1 MKNLSVVDG
10 VIKGQDRHKPSV
22 IDAVFE
28 RRKGGF
34 QSIGEFV
41 AAASSR
47 PMSTKYWRPVFL
59 QDFSDD
65 PQRKLSGREINEE
78 LKHLGY
84 GVKNI
89 TDCINSLKSRS
100 PQHMIQ
106 TKKNSSAKQAWKE
119 YRVTRAGIDHIYQ
132 MIHKGGSDAEA

>member
-1 MKNLSVVDG
+1 MLRWAIEKLQVKNLSVVDG

-41 AAASSR
+41 AAASSQTDVDR
-47 PMSTKYWRPVFL
+47 VLAAAVFL

-89 TDCINSLKSRS
+89 TDFINSLKSRS

-119 YRVTRAGIDHIYQ
+119 YRVTRAGIDT
-132 MIHKGGSDAEA
+132 STR